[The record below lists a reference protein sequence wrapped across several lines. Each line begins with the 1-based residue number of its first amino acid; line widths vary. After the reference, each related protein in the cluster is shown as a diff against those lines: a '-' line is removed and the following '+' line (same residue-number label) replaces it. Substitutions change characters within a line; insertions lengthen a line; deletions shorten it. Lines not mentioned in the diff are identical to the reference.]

1 MAYGIS
7 VTGEDSAGNSFYVTD
22 SSTTST
28 MFLVPTAGG
37 KYVSASNDNRASVNG
52 AISSPGTISGITS
65 DTLLFARPHD
75 NLNYMYFTSSQPLQN
90 SYYLIAKPNNLLTA
104 TSDLNGESYGLQVNN
119 SAGTPV
125 QILDSRKVQKGIDI
139 LRGIER
145 ATLTGGD
152 YATTSFYQ
160 TNSCVWDGSSQSA
173 AEFANTYVSVASSYY
188 AESVYADGSI
198 ETTVVDAYYF
208 NHTNKKIYHVGY
220 VDSGSAYSVGQ
231 PYKNFGDILVGEL
244 KL

>member
-7 VTGEDSAGNSFYVTD
+7 VIGEDSAGNSFYVSD

-28 MFLVPTAGG
+28 IFLVPTAGG
-37 KYVSASNDNRASVNG
+37 KYVSSSNDNRAGVSG
-52 AISSPGTISGITS
+52 FIASPGTISGITS
-65 DTLLFARPHD
+65 DTLLFARPYD
-75 NLNYMYFTSSQPLQN
+75 NINYMYFNNSQPLQN

-139 LRGIER
+139 LRGVE
-145 ATLTGGD
+145 AFALTGGD
-152 YATTSFYQ
+152 YSTASSYQ
-160 TNSCVWDGSSQSA
+160 TGSCVWDGSSQSA
-173 AEFANTYVSVASSYY
+173 TEFANTYVTVESSYY
-188 AESVYADGSI
+188 SSSAGYD
-198 ETTVVDAYYF
+198 TVIGAYYF
-208 NHTNKKIYHVGY
+208 NHTIRKIYHVGY
-220 VDSGSAYSVGQ
+220 VRATNQAYGGGTV
-231 PYKNFGDILVGEL
+231 YKNMGDILVGEL